1 MATEYGGAYGGQP
14 WHGGQPSYGSHPPA
28 GSQPRHPG
36 RGRAGLA
43 AAIIALVLGVAGL
56 IVSLV
61 GVATQL
67 LPREFTAAQQRQIT
81 DWEAGRN
88 WRQLQAGKIFPAVVS
103 YAPPTALDDDT
114 KLALTARRI
123 GIARQASCTAGTDAA
138 VAAVLSR
145 DGCLAMLRATYVDGT
160 DSYVVTVGVAIMPG
174 SAQASAADRQLAGRT
189 GFLGVRAVRFTGTP
203 AAWFTNARRQ
213 LSGSIAGDT
222 GTYVFLYTIGYADDR
237 PRVLV
242 TADSYADSEMTS
254 VGEGVARAVG
264 SVLAAPVAPPHCP
277 GTPGC

>member
-1 MATEYGGAYGGQP
+1 MPAYR
-14 WHGGQPSYGSHPPA
+14 SHDQEPPKRRGRGYRVGVTA
-28 GSQPRHPG
+28 LVIGVIGLAVSLFGVVTQVMPRHF
-36 RGRAGLA
+36 
-43 AAIIALVLGVAGL
+43 
-56 IVSLV
+56 S
-61 GVATQL
+61 
-67 LPREFTAAQQRQIT
+67 AAQQRQIT
-81 DWEAGRN
+81 DWEYGKR
-88 WRQLQAGKIFPAVVS
+88 WRVLPASQIFPAQAKYV
-103 YAPPTALDDDT
+103 PPAALDDDQSLT
-114 KLALTARRI
+114 LAAHRV
-123 GIARQASCTAGTDAA
+123 GIARQSTCEAATDAA
-138 VAAVLSR
+138 AAAVLDR
-145 DGCLAMLRATYVDGT
+145 YGCTVLLRATYTDET